1 MDTETSF
8 VLDSTPSSSRRKISA
23 KEERLSMKN
32 LSFKTKD
39 QLSRKQIRMKKKK
52 IKLIAHNII
61 SNLELQLANLMMNK
75 LLTCKNQRNI

>member
-1 MDTETSF
+1 
-8 VLDSTPSSSRRKISA
+8 
-23 KEERLSMKN
+23 MKN

-52 IKLIAHNII
+52 IKLMAHNII

-75 LLTCKNQRNI
+75 LLTFKNQRNI